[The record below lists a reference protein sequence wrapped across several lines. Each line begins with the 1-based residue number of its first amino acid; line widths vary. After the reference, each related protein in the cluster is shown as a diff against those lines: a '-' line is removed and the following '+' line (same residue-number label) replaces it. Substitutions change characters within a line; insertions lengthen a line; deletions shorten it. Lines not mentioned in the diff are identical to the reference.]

1 MRETAYKNHST
12 SSGMS
17 AADRIRN
24 KKQKKK
30 SIFPKKKDRERIVAV
45 VEDKRPQNNII
56 EKKKKPAA
64 FKNELTEE
72 YLEEK
77 AAEEEERLEKS
88 VRVGAVTAK
97 IVKIV
102 MLASCIYLIFLIYGV
117 LMTDFIYDS
126 QGNVIP
132 QVLDVEEIEE
142 KKKFQLILAQYEKCR
157 MLYENTLMIDY
168 RLGQGIEDPLQLATE
183 YEKLIKDPSNVNNM
197 ENLYQKTR
205 AMVIDT
211 RYTQVRELMM
221 AWLDDEGNYLGS
233 MSSAITNN
241 DTSEQEAALFYRDEA
256 YNKFYMLTQNIVS
269 LGNGISGVDM
279 HDVEEWSP
287 DGYLDKAINGAN

>member
-241 DTSEQEAALFYRDEA
+241 DTSEQEAALIYRDEA

>member
-1 MRETAYKNHST
+1 
-12 SSGMS
+12 MS

-241 DTSEQEAALFYRDEA
+241 DTSEQEAALIYRDEA